1 MTNCSVQKSKK
12 EEFDGMKIV
21 VGMQMTVLKS
31 PKKFSIG
38 DDVRSEVS
46 SLSGSV
52 DTLAIKGISGLA
64 VNQHVNVTGNML
76 ESSLPFRL
84 CHPGIT
90 KPSCSFSPGLLFG
103 NSQVFSAS
111 TYLLHFTRNSYCC
124 LRGENISAE
133 LSPQEGFIH
142 W

>member
-1 MTNCSVQKSKK
+1 MAVTNCSVQKSKK

-38 DDVRSEVS
+38 DDVRSKVS

-52 DTLAIKGISGLA
+52 DALVIKGISGLA
-64 VNQHVNVTGNML
+64 VNQRVNVTGNTL

-90 KPSCSFSPGLLFG
+90 KPSCSF
-103 NSQVFSAS
+103 
-111 TYLLHFTRNSYCC
+111 FT
-124 LRGENISAE
+124 
-133 LSPQEGFIH
+133 
-142 W
+142 WVVTW